1 MFITVFWTELRSRL
15 AVPAAVGLTLL
26 LLRVGQWLSSA
37 GTGTEGW
44 SQSGAQQVAVLI
56 VLMGLGSALA
66 GLLGS
71 ELSGSSREAWGFLLA
86 RPLSRERLLLARAT
100 ADGTTLLITM
110 GISMVLIG
118 FDIHELGSSLKL
130 YALIGIQWGILYA
143 SCAWAAGVGLT
154 SLGALALG
162 ASWSVLGL
170 VTGFGAAL
178 GGLILAGGDG
188 LDLFAG
194 FLIRLAGADELAKTQ
209 VASPGRV
216 DLLLSTGITLGL
228 LTLVVLAGWV
238 SLRRQR
244 CQPSLLPTR
253 KWVIKSLGILGA
265 VGLGMFGVSLLVGHL
280 YQPQLRVATD
290 ITTHPS
296 QVR

>member
-1 MFITVFWTELRSRL
+1 MFITVFWAELRSRL
-15 AVPAAVGLTLL
+15 AVPAAVGLILL
-26 LLRVGQWLSSA
+26 LLRVSQWISSA
-37 GTGTEGW
+37 GTGTEPW
-44 SQSGAQQVAVLI
+44 SQSGAQQVAVVI

-100 ADGTTLLITM
+100 ADGATLLITM
-110 GISMVLIG
+110 GISLFISGIQIQGV
-118 FDIHELGSSLKL
+118 DSSLKL
-130 YALIGIQWGILYA
+130 YALIGLLWGILYA
-143 SCAWAAGVGLT
+143 ASAWAAGMGLS
-154 SLGALALG
+154 SLGALAVG
-162 ASWSVLGL
+162 ASWSILGL

-216 DLLLSTGITLGL
+216 DLLLSAGITLGF

-238 SLRRQR
+238 SVWRQR

-265 VGLGMFGVSLLVGHL
+265 VGLGVFGVSLLVGHL